1 MTIMK
6 KEKYF
11 YFTLG
16 FLVLCALA
24 LAIVP
29 ALMIWRWEMMSLND
43 PTVVIGLIV
52 SWAIAVAVLIGCG
65 WYHHQFRTRLNAGNP
80 VPACKPATEH

>member
-1 MTIMK
+1 MK

-11 YFTLG
+11 YLTLI
-16 FLVLCALA
+16 FFVLCALA

-29 ALMIWRWEMMSLND
+29 ALMIWRWEMMSLDD

-52 SWAIAVAVLIGCG
+52 SWAIAIAVLFGCG
-65 WYHHQFRTRLNAGNP
+65 WYHHQFRIHSNINNP
-80 VPACKPATEH
+80 APNCEPVAEH